1 MAEKKPLTEGYQPLQ
16 KGYQPTSIPPTVPT
30 GDNVQGGY
38 QPTTSEAKPAPVA
51 PPSGRGCSW
60 RSARARPERPWG
72 DRSTNRPAR

>member
-51 PPSGRGCSW
+51 PPKK
-60 RSARARPERPWG
+60 P
-72 DRSTNRPAR
+72 